1 MDSGSLFEHFAKDI
15 LGDFECDV
23 EERRVSSLTLHLKM
37 AENVTQTQPQQ
48 ESKATDSLLDMVTKQ
63 VAKKLLLQGI

>member
-1 MDSGSLFEHFAKDI
+1 
-15 LGDFECDV
+15 
-23 EERRVSSLTLHLKM
+23 M

-63 VAKKLLLQGI
+63 VAKKLLLQGTQSLWELRTVHSKFLGAFISAV